1 MKELDALARRMDE
14 RKEGRGEI
22 GTKWDGRSEAL
33 EGSDA
38 MTTDRRASGSKVR
51 KSSESWGGLDVGG
64 GVAQQR

>member
-1 MKELDALARRMDE
+1 M
-14 RKEGRGEI
+14 EGREEGGEI

-51 KSSESWGGLDVGG
+51 KSSESWGGIGRRG
-64 GVAQQR
+64 

>member
-1 MKELDALARRMDE
+1 M
-14 RKEGRGEI
+14 EGREEGGEI

-51 KSSESWGGLDVGG
+51 
-64 GVAQQR
+64 